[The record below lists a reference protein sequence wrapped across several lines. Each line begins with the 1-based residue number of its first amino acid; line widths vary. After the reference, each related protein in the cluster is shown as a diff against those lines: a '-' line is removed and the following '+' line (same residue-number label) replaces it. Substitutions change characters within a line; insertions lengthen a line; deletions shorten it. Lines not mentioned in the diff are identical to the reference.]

1 LLEFG
6 VIFSACQERDFHHI
20 YSKVYHYYYSTL
32 QKVMKYG
39 DVEGL
44 LGSTQCSL
52 DGLHSGTNV
61 AQEAKKKQE

>member
-1 LLEFG
+1 MNYKVLKFG
-6 VIFSACQERDFHHI
+6 VIFSACQERDFSHI

-44 LGSTQCSL
+44 FMFFGWSS
-52 DGLHSGTNV
+52 
-61 AQEAKKKQE
+61 